1 MGGPIAR
8 FAAVVMAFTRHGIR
22 PRLRKAKTL
31 VSASLA
37 LATLSATERG
47 ITMLVAMAKRHIGGQ
62 YYLETSPL
70 AHTPCAGWY
79 FTSPWFGHRKV
90 ATAVGETQGVAY
102 MDVTM
107 FSSRC
112 SPGVQEVARD
122 MRRSWHELVCESG
135 APLRLIFDSLKLV
148 LDLDVINFIADGE

>member
-1 MGGPIAR
+1 
-8 FAAVVMAFTRHGIR
+8 
-22 PRLRKAKTL
+22 
-31 VSASLA
+31 
-37 LATLSATERG
+37 
-47 ITMLVAMAKRHIGGQ
+47 MLGEG
-62 YYLETSPL
+62 
-70 AHTPCAGWY
+70 
-79 FTSPWFGHRKV
+79 
-90 ATAVGETQGVAY
+90 AVGDLLPAARQPAKVVSQ
-102 MDVTM
+102 VTM